1 MTYAFENCLGFIA
14 PYYNL
19 ALVAIV
25 MVLFI
30 YFFAIPNK
38 HKIYDTPWKLLF
50 LAILIFIVE
59 EIMTVMDALGMISFP
74 KITFAFFE
82 MAIISLFI
90 YMCLLQKERV
100 KNG

>member
-1 MTYAFENCLGFIA
+1 MSLALENCFGFVA

-19 ALVAIV
+19 AFVFIV

-30 YFFAIPNK
+30 YFFMIPNK
-38 HKIYDTPWKLLF
+38 HKIYYTPWKLLF
-50 LAILIFIVE
+50 FAIMIFIVE

-74 KITFAFFE
+74 KIIFALFE
-82 MAIISLFI
+82 MAMISLFL